1 MDKYLVEIPPKP
13 PPLSATDAL
22 IIHGKVEK
30 ENNGNGEK
38 PNKTSNSNCN
48 NKSNKVKFNMTQ
60 NEVWEIEGVPSIE
73 KENLW
78 WTKYKFWQNKKKPK
92 ESQQQQADHE
102 AFLADAEEAKLDAQQ
117 QAEIEAKEAQ
127 QRVEREAKLEAER
140 EAEIEED
147 PFYDDDTSGLID
159 NDYRRG
165 SILWWWRW
173 NKKRTSPWSC

>member
-78 WTKYKFWQNKKKPK
+78 WTKYELQRNIKKPK
-92 ESQQQQADHE
+92 ESQQKQHQQTQTMSETKKVESEELSIYTKRFYSLLDQTNFSAAQKAELIANHE
-102 AFLADAEEAKLDAQQ
+102 AQKVELRADIETVIAEQ
-117 QAEIEAKEAQ
+117 
-127 QRVEREAKLEAER
+127 AKLEVKQKEER
-140 EAEIEED
+140 EAEIKAD
-147 PFYDDDTSGLID
+147 
-159 NDYRRG
+159 
-165 SILWWWRW
+165 
-173 NKKRTSPWSC
+173 